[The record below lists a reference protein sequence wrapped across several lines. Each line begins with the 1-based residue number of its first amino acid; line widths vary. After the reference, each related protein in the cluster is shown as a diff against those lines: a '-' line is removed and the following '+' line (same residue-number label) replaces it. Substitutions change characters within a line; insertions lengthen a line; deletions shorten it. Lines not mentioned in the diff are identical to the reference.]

1 MTGNTSRNKALAG
14 RDARTGRFLTGNNGG
29 GRKQGSRNKLTTE
42 FIDDLYSEWRRS
54 GATVLKRLAQ
64 DDPGGFARLV
74 AGVLPR
80 ELDVTVN
87 SDLFVECRDFIA
99 AFRLSQKII
108 GGELDVEDL
117 PLLEA
122 VDATKDDA

>member
-1 MTGNTSRNKALAG
+1 MTRNTSPNKGING
-14 RDARTGRFLTGNNGG
+14 RDAKSGRFLTGNTGG
-29 GRKQGSRNKLTTE
+29 GRKVGSRNKLTTE

-87 SDLFVECRDFIA
+87 SDLFVECRDFLA
-99 AFRLSQKII
+99 AFRLSQQVI
-108 GGELDVEDL
+108 GG
-117 PLLEA
+117 
-122 VDATKDDA
+122 